1 MITGVST
8 TTLSQI
14 YKKQSGEYGKILE
27 TIASGAKFN
36 KPSDDFISYMRTN
49 TEESAMKSYQRSNE
63 DLARAKEAATTAT
76 SVGNSALDS
85 LSELKELASTYAS
98 TTDATERKI
107 LEQKFNDTRDAMIAT
122 FTDNTYGAKK
132 ITEDDIVN
140 VSINPNDP
148 TKKMTLSLA
157 SVDPTDDIAADKLD
171 IESTDLSANLDAAF
185 ASLAKYTATA
195 EGFNSAVNRQMTINQ
210 NIMAA
215 KENTISA
222 VRDID
227 DIAAIGKATALEIR
241 QQASLS
247 MIAQANISQASLV
260 RLFS

>member
-1 MITGVST
+1 MISGVST

-14 YKKQSGEYGKILE
+14 YKKQSNEYGKVLE
-27 TIASGAKFN
+27 TIASGTKFN

-63 DLARAKEAATTAT
+63 DLTRAKEAATTAT
-76 SVGNSALDS
+76 SVGNAALDS
-85 LSELKELASTYAS
+85 LSELKELVSTYKS
-98 TTDATERKI
+98 TTDASEKAV

-122 FTDNTYGAKK
+122 FANNTYGSKSIVSA
-132 ITEDDIVN
+132 DIVE
-140 VSINPNDP
+140 VRINPNDP
-148 TKKMTLSLA
+148 TKKMNLSLD
-157 SVDPTDDIAADKLD
+157 SVDP
-171 IESTDLSANLDAAF
+171 STDIDASKLKIDDAGIDANMDAAF
-185 ASLAKYTATA
+185 DSVAKYTATA

>member
-1 MITGVST
+1 MISGVST

-14 YKKQSGEYGKILE
+14 YKKQSNEYGKVLE

-36 KPSDDFISYMRTN
+36 KPSDDFVAYMRTN

-63 DLARAKEAATTAT
+63 DLTRAKEAATTAT
-76 SVGNSALDS
+76 SVGNSALES
-85 LSELKELASTYAS
+85 LSELKELVSTYAS
-98 TTDATERKI
+98 TTDANEKKV
-107 LEQKFNDTRDAMIAT
+107 LEQRFNDTRDAMIKT
-122 FTDNTYGAKK
+122 FTDNTYGSKSIVGA
-132 ITEDDIVN
+132 DIAEVR
-140 VSINPNDP
+140 INPNDP
-148 TKKMTLSLA
+148 SKKMTLSLDT
-157 SVDPTDDIAADKLD
+157 VDPT
-171 IESTDLSANLDAAF
+171 TDLAAAKLKIDDASIDTNMDAAF
-185 ASLAKYTATA
+185 QSVAKYTATA

-260 RLFS
+260 KLFS